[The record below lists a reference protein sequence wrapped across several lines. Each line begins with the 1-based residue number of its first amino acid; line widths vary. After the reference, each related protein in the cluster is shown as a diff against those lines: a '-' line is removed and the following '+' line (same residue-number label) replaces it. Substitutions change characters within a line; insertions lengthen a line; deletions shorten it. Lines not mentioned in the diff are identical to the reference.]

1 MKINR
6 NTILNYINNPQF
18 FNSWEETS
26 EDPPRKFIEFECFNK
41 DNLERTLQED
51 NDRFLEETTDDK
63 PKKEINKDFYGY
75 LPGFIC
81 GICDDIIKSYKDQEW
96 FDAFWEE
103 YRNHIL
109 SSTIDEQR
117 MPGFYLNKY
126 TK

>member
-1 MKINR
+1 MDDEIH
-6 NTILNYINNPQF
+6 IS
-18 FNSWEETS
+18 NSWEETF
-26 EDPPRKFIEFECFNK
+26 EDPSRQFMEFECFNK

-51 NDRFLEETTDDK
+51 NDRFLEETTDDE
-63 PKKEINKDFYGY
+63 PKKETKEINKDFYAY
-75 LPGFIC
+75 LPGFVC
-81 GICDDIIKSYKDQEW
+81 GVCDDIIKSYKDQEW